1 MYEMRHPV
9 PGTKRNKN
17 GAQVLG
23 RVPGGRQLPRPYG
36 AVRHATS
43 ILGDEAEDFLYCS
56 RPRRSRVTLLIYK
69 ALSDCSNNAF
79 VLARGRARLAETVQ
93 RRIRSSPVMG
103 DNLSQDAIDE
113 LHALRAIYEDD
124 IKIDLVCATCSGSWK
139 VGQQDLLYTLYLPR
153 DYPHSAAPVL
163 DLRSH
168 SVDRATLDWW
178 ATHLAQSFNTGA
190 HAAVGMG
197 DARARTPVPGPRVP
211 GRMLSWTVAAAEEAY
226 TGSPAPD
233 PSHHTLFAGE
243 PILFDWI
250 ETLKRKLET
259 LAEILA
265 DSDESEEDSEEE
277 EYEEE
282 PHECWEHGAGPGSAL
297 PQGGGWAP
305 PSDAGRLSQVLDRRR
320 TDLPEIV
327 HGEPFT
333 EKKSTFQAHL
343 CRVKSHEDVR

>member
-1 MYEMRHPV
+1 M
-9 PGTKRNKN
+9 
-17 GAQVLG
+17 

-36 AVRHATS
+36 AVRHATRY
-43 ILGDEAEDFLYCS
+43 IG
-56 RPRRSRVTLLIYK
+56 RRGRGFPPLVPPSTLARDASYFQ
-69 ALSDCSNNAF
+69 ALSDCSWKAF

-197 DARARTPVPGPRVP
+197 SARARTPVPGSRCRHWRARPH
-211 GRMLSWTVAAAEEAY
+211 AE
-226 TGSPAPD
+226 
-233 PSHHTLFAGE
+233 
-243 PILFDWI
+243 
-250 ETLKRKLET
+250 
-259 LAEILA
+259 
-265 DSDESEEDSEEE
+265 
-277 EYEEE
+277 
-282 PHECWEHGAGPGSAL
+282 
-297 PQGGGWAP
+297 
-305 PSDAGRLSQVLDRRR
+305 LDRRGR
-320 TDLPEIV
+320 RGGIHRLSKPR
-327 HGEPFT
+327 PL
-333 EKKSTFQAHL
+333 SPNSACRRAHP
-343 CRVKSHEDVR
+343 V